1 MKTDSIKDVC
11 KQKNYETAR
20 RIIGT
25 SNVQW
30 YLESMPLVVFWSGIL
45 ISLLLFYVVGKRT
58 NTLLMGI
65 LTFLWFGGSIVWYF
79 YGYLSRYQEC
89 AIAAD
94 PMNKKLF
101 SVFGFP
107 ISTWP
112 LSHFVLWVV
121 IATLAPKNWKLYI
134 GFGVAWEVT
143 EYLFKT
149 YGKET
154 VLSRTARTRL
164 DAKKY
169 QYLTYWE
176 STWEDIALNSLGI
189 VTGVAISQ
197 FLPYDVDGILQLS

>member
-20 RIIGT
+20 RIFGT

-58 NTLLMGI
+58 NTLLRAI
-65 LTFLWFGGSIVWYF
+65 LAFLWFGGSIVWYF

-154 VLSRTARTRL
+154 VLSRKARTRL

-176 STWEDIALNSLGI
+176 SAWEDIALNSLGI
-189 VTGVAISQ
+189 VTGTAISQ
-197 FLPYDVDGILQLS
+197 FLSYDVDGILQLS